1 MTKTSVTTAKLLSKA
16 TSGYITIGVLIPM
29 IIAIGWTIFY
39 IGLDDRE
46 MSTKHFGILG
56 QMATSWVVLGL
67 AGSAVLPEGFS
78 MVILRLFWLFFGI
91 VGLFISFSGLLKDSA
106 SESECIDY
114 VSDSS
119 DTERNEI
126 CSKIGCPG
134 A

>member
-78 MVILRLFWLFFGI
+78 MVILRLFWLFFVI
-91 VGLFISFSGLLKDSA
+91 CLPAVRLFSAQSKMVFLPCPLLLK
-106 SESECIDY
+106 
-114 VSDSS
+114 SS
-119 DTERNEI
+119 DI
-126 CSKIGCPG
+126 CLL
-134 A
+134 